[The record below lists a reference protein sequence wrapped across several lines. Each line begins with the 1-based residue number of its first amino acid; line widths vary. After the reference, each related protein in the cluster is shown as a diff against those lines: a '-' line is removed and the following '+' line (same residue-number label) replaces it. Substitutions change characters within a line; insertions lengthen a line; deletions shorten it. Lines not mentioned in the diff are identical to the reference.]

1 MGHSKSNSKRVYSDA
16 SLLQEIKKN
25 SNKKKSNLTPQG
37 TRKRRINKISSSRK
51 EIKRK
56 NQRN

>member
-25 SNKKKSNLTPQG
+25 SNKKKNLTLH
-37 TRKRRINKISSSRK
+37 RK
-51 EIKRK
+51 ELEKEE
-56 NQRN
+56 